1 MKIESTAG
9 EKRTRN
15 GKYIHKY
22 KRQFLSSFI
31 SFIIQLTEVCETF
44 ITQVRNNKNS
54 TKEEIVK
61 WNFTL
66 IRFLI
71 LY

>member
-1 MKIESTAG
+1 MKTESTAR

-15 GKYIHKY
+15 GKYTHKY

-31 SFIIQLTEVCETF
+31 SFIIQLTEACETL
-44 ITQVRNNKNS
+44 IIQVRNNKNS

-66 IRFLI
+66 MRFLI

>member
-1 MKIESTAG
+1 MKIEPTAG

-15 GKYIHKY
+15 GKYIYKY

-31 SFIIQLTEVCETF
+31 SFIIQLTKVCETF
-44 ITQVRNNKNS
+44 IIQAKNDKNS